1 MAIICAAV
9 ATMPICVVALPTCDG
24 IKACAFLVKMPRVQT
39 FNRVQGQGQAARA
52 RRSLFN
58 VKPRGEG
65 RLACQ
70 GNHSNSFGNFESTFG
85 LQFVA
90 RHYQFRNVTLALA
103 PSLVASSSQGLP
115 KPDRQAQLR
124 LGVAQRM
131 VRPSRR

>member
-1 MAIICAAV
+1 
-9 ATMPICVVALPTCDG
+9 MPICVVALPTCDG
-24 IKACAFLVKMPRVQT
+24 NKACAFLVKMPRVQT
-39 FNRVQGQGQAARA
+39 FNRVQGQAARA

-70 GNHSNSFGNFESTFG
+70 GDHCDAFGAFG

-90 RHYQFRNVTLALA
+90 RHYQFRKVTLALA
-103 PSLVASSSQGLP
+103 PSLVAPSSQGLP

-131 VRPSRR
+131 VRPSPR

>member
-39 FNRVQGQGQAARA
+39 FNRVQGQAARA

-70 GNHSNSFGNFESTFG
+70 GDRCDAFGAFG
-85 LQFVA
+85 LLFVA
-90 RHYQFRNVTLALA
+90 RHYQFRKVTLALA
-103 PSLVASSSQGLP
+103 PSLVAPSSQGLP

-131 VRPSRR
+131 VRPSPR